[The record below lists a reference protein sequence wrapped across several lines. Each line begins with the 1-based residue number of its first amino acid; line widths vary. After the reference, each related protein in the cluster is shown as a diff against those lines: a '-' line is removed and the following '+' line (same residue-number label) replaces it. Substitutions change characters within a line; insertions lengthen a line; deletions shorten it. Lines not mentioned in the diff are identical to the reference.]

1 MGSATVLDTGPHWN
15 KEDHVGQARMRH
27 IWLAYKKEWESVWW
41 AGKLWEG
48 PRNSTGYFSASEGWA
63 SSPDRNKIKAWR
75 EISLEKAIHFKA
87 WNCEGEPATAHQV
100 LQTWTHSAQD
110 SLQHPN
116 FLVPK
121 PNDGKYWFVQD
132 CDDWLWSIHPHSS
145 TGAKP
150 IHPPHLV
157 PGNAQCFSVLTLKDA
172 LLCIPL
178 HLDLHS
184 FLAFEWKDPNI
195 LKATQC
201 TWTVLLQSFM
211 SPHLFGNMLARTEP
225 EKWGSLRKCW
235 WPTDK

>member
-63 SSPDRNKIKAWR
+63 SSSDRNKIKAWR

-87 WNCEGEPATAHQV
+87 WNREGEPATAHQI

-150 IHPPHLV
+150 IHPPHL
-157 PGNAQCFSVLTLKDA
+157 GARECSVFLCVEPQRCITLYSPTSRSTLFPCLWVEGPQHPKGYSM
-172 LLCIPL
+172 
-178 HLDLHS
+178 HLDSASAKFHEPPT
-184 FLAFEWKDPNI
+184 FWKYVSKNW
-195 LKATQC
+195 
-201 TWTVLLQSFM
+201 TWKMGLS
-211 SPHLFGNMLARTEP
+211 
-225 EKWGSLRKCW
+225 
-235 WPTDK
+235 